1 MRDAARFGL
10 FSSTLTLRFAEPS
23 RRRRRKLVVFLGSCL
38 ACAAVGHKLTSAPPS
53 VPTRSVPSDQAPKGR
68 AGVAQS
74 VEHLFCKQAVRG
86 SSPLASSKVGRITA
100 ERRVRFLSVVSEGC
114 PSGQREQTVNL
125 PAMPS
130 LVRIQ
135 HPPLLIDTVPLLFFV
150 FFFLFSLA
158 RGPRN
163 ARGSSSVG
171 RASAFQAER
180 RRFEPGLPLR
190 RLLRSLT

>member
-10 FSSTLTLRFAEPS
+10 FSSTLALRSAEPVAGG
-23 RRRRRKLVVFLGSCL
+23 REPETKLVVFLGSCL
-38 ACAAVGHKLTSAPPS
+38 ACAAVGHTLTSAPPS

-86 SSPLASSKVGRITA
+86 SSPLASSKIGASPRKGA
-100 ERRVRFLSVVSEGC
+100 FGFLSVVSEGC

-135 HPPLLIDTVPLLFFV
+135 HPPLLIDTARFRFSS
-150 FFFLFSLA
+150 FSSFSLVT
-158 RGPRN
+158 R
-163 ARGSSSVG
+163 SS
-171 RASAFQAER
+171 ER
-180 RRFEPGLPLR
+180 TRE
-190 RLLRSLT
+190 